1 MRLGINIDHVATIRN
16 ARGGVHPDPVK
27 AAKIAANAGADG
39 ITAHLRED
47 RRHISDKDIKNLKK
61 SIELPLNLEIAPTE
75 EMLNIALEAR
85 PERVCLVPEKRL
97 EITTE
102 GGLEIVKLKD
112 KNKYIIQNIIKECNN
127 YNIDVSLFIDPNIN
141 QIISAI
147 DLGVNIIELHTGEYC
162 NSSNPIEE
170 LIRIEKA
177 AEFANNN
184 NIEVHAGHG
193 LNFNNVIDIAKIKYI
208 KELNIGHFII
218 GESIFMGLES
228 AVKKMK
234 NIIVSCK

>member
-16 ARGGVHPDPVK
+16 ARGGAHPDPVK

-127 YNIDVSLFIDPNIN
+127 CNIDVSLFIDPDIN

-162 NSSNPIEE
+162 NSSNPIDE

-177 AEFANNN
+177 TKFANNN

>member
-16 ARGGVHPDPVK
+16 ARGGIHPDPVK

-112 KNKYIIQNIIKECNN
+112 KNKYIIQNMIKECNN
-127 YNIDVSLFIDPNIN
+127 CNIDVSLFIDPDIN

-162 NSSNPIEE
+162 NSSNPIDE

-193 LNFNNVIDIAKIKYI
+193 LNFNNVIDIAKIRYI

-234 NIIVSCK
+234 NIIVSFK

>member
-127 YNIDVSLFIDPNIN
+127 CNIDVSLFIDPDIN

-162 NSSNPIEE
+162 NSINPIDE

-177 AEFANNN
+177 AKFANNN

>member
-16 ARGGVHPDPVK
+16 ARGGLHPDPVK

-112 KNKYIIQNIIKECNN
+112 KNKYMIQNIIKECNN
-127 YNIDVSLFIDPNIN
+127 YNIDVSLFIDPDIN

>member
-112 KNKYIIQNIIKECNN
+112 KNKYIIQNMIKECNN
-127 YNIDVSLFIDPNIN
+127 CNIDVSLFIDPDIN

-162 NSSNPIEE
+162 NSSNPIDE

-177 AEFANNN
+177 TKFANNN

>member
-16 ARGGVHPDPVK
+16 ARGGAHPDPVK

-127 YNIDVSLFIDPNIN
+127 CNIDVSLFIDPDIN

-162 NSSNPIEE
+162 NSSNPIDE

-177 AEFANNN
+177 TEFANNN

>member
-127 YNIDVSLFIDPNIN
+127 CNIDVSLFIDPDIN

-162 NSSNPIEE
+162 NSSNPIDE

-177 AEFANNN
+177 TKFANNN

-234 NIIVSCK
+234 NIIVNCK

>member
-127 YNIDVSLFIDPNIN
+127 CNIDVSLFIDPDIN

-162 NSSNPIEE
+162 NSSNPIDE

-193 LNFNNVIDIAKIKYI
+193 LNFNNVIDIAKIRYI

>member
-127 YNIDVSLFIDPNIN
+127 CNIDVSLFIDPDIN

-162 NSSNPIEE
+162 NSSNPIDE

-177 AEFANNN
+177 AKFANNN

>member
-112 KNKYIIQNIIKECNN
+112 KNKYIIQNMIKECNN
-127 YNIDVSLFIDPNIN
+127 CNIDVSLFIDPDIN

-162 NSSNPIEE
+162 NSSNPIDE

-177 AEFANNN
+177 TEFANNN

-193 LNFNNVIDIAKIKYI
+193 LNFNNVIDIAKIRYI

-218 GESIFMGLES
+218 GESIFMGLEG
-228 AVKKMK
+228 AVKKMR
-234 NIIVSCK
+234 NIIDGCK